1 MAKKYFVNLDLNNNS
16 LLNPVLNPLASAPAN
31 ANPYYVYTSTATS
44 DKGTI
49 YTNVGTYATP
59 VWKAI
64 GAVQSVN
71 GKTGVVVLDKT
82 DIGLGNVDNTSDAT
96 KKSNFTGSIADGNT
110 GFTTGDAVFD
120 ALALKLSLAGGTM
133 SGNLA
138 MGGNKITGL
147 ADGTNDGD
155 AVTKKQLDAA
165 KLGALKPSG
174 SVAFANLPALSA
186 SVLNNIYNI
195 TDAFTTTSDF
205 VEGAGV
211 SYPAGTNVAII
222 NTGTDANPVYKY
234 DTYTGV
240 IDLSPYLKKNGTVAM
255 TGNLAMGSHKITG
268 LSNGTAASD
277 AAAYGQIP
285 VAATSKPLMDGTA
298 AVGSSAKWAKEDHV
312 HPTDTSRAPLA
323 SPALTGTPTAP
334 TAASGTNTTQIATT
348 AFVDAAVKGTVT
360 ATTGTIGTSATMVTV
375 NYTGTFVNAYAHQ
388 SGAIV
393 VTDVTVNS
401 NSVVFTV
408 AAAPS
413 AAITCVVVAA
423 KAAS

>member
-1 MAKKYFVNLDLNNNS
+1 MAKRFLVNLDLGGAS

-31 ANPYYVYTSTATS
+31 ANPFYVYTSTAND

-49 YTNVGTYATP
+49 YSNVGTYASP
-59 VWKAI
+59 IWKAM
-64 GAVQSVN
+64 GAVTSVN
-71 GKTGVVVLDKT
+71 GKAGIVVLTQD
-82 DIGLGNVDNTSDAT
+82 DVG
-96 KKSNFTGSIADGNT
+96 DG
-110 GFTTGDAVFD
+110 TTYKRTHNDLTD
-120 ALALKLSLAGGTM
+120 ALVTLINGALQKSGGTM
-133 SGNLA
+133 SGAIA

-147 ADGTNDGD
+147 ADGTSDGD

-165 KLGALKPSG
+165 MLGALKPSG
-174 SVAFANLPALSA
+174 SIAFASLPTLSA

-240 IDLSPYLKKNGTVAM
+240 IDLSPYLKKDGTVAM

-268 LSNGTAASD
+268 LSNGTASTD
-277 AAAYGQIP
+277 AAAFGQIP
-285 VAATSKPLMDGTA
+285 VAATATPLMDGTA

-312 HPTDTSRAPLA
+312 HPTDTTRAPLA

-334 TAASGTNTTQIATT
+334 TATAGTNTTQIATT

-360 ATTGTIGTSATMVTV
+360 ATTGTIGTSATTVTV

-401 NSVVFTV
+401 SNVVFTV

-423 KAAS
+423 KAA

>member
-31 ANPYYVYTSTATS
+31 AQPYYVYTSTANA
-44 DKGTI
+44 DLGTI
-49 YTNVGTYATP
+49 YTNIGTFASP

-71 GKTGVVVLDKT
+71 GKTGVVVLTQDDVGDGTTYKRTHNDLT
-82 DIGLGNVDNTSDAT
+82 DTMVTLINGALQ
-96 KKSNFTGSIADGNT
+96 KS
-110 GFTTGDAVFD
+110 
-120 ALALKLSLAGGTM
+120 GGTM
-133 SGNLA
+133 SGAIA

-147 ADGTNDGD
+147 ADGTTATD
-155 AVTKKQLDAA
+155 AVTKQQLDAA

-174 SVAFANLPALSA
+174 SVTFANLPALSA
-186 SVLNNIYNI
+186 SVLNNIYNV

-205 VEGAGV
+205 VEGAGF

-240 IDLSPYLKKNGTVAM
+240 IDLSPYLKKDGTVAM

-268 LSNGTAASD
+268 LSNGTASTD
-277 AAAYGQIP
+277 AAAFGQIP
-285 VAATSKPLMDGTA
+285 VAATATPLMDGTA
-298 AVGSSAKWAKEDHV
+298 AVGSGTKWAKEDHV
-312 HPTDTSRAPLA
+312 HPTDTSRAPLE

-360 ATTGTIGTSATMVTV
+360 ATTGTIGTSATTVTV
-375 NYTGTFVNAYAHQ
+375 SYSGTFVSAYAHQ

-393 VTDVTVNS
+393 VTDVTVNAS
-401 NSVVFTV
+401 NVVFTV